1 MVMRDGDPQ
10 LPRSGSSW
18 LTSPLAALIVV
29 ALAFIVFA
37 YNFGNQPS
45 NSEKYGTISESE
57 AQDGVTP
64 SLPPDGGTGSS
75 ESSNTA
81 SALP

>member
-10 LPRSGSSW
+10 LPRSGSGW
-18 LTSPLAALIVV
+18 LTSPLTALIVV

-45 NSEKYGTISESE
+45 NSVKYGTISESE

-64 SLPPDGGTGSS
+64 SLPPDGSGSS

>member
-10 LPRSGSSW
+10 LPKSGSSW
-18 LTSPLAALIVV
+18 LTSPLAALVVV

-64 SLPPDGGTGSS
+64 SLPPDGGTGSP
-75 ESSNTA
+75 ESNTA

>member
-10 LPRSGSSW
+10 LPKSGSGW
-18 LTSPLAALIVV
+18 LTSPLAALVVV
-29 ALAFIVFA
+29 ALAFFLFA

-64 SLPPDGGTGSS
+64 SLPPDGGAESS
-75 ESSNTA
+75 ESNTA